1 MGVLFTK
8 HKRIIKIIKGTR
20 EGIQKIYVCII
31 YIISGTKIHHELNE
45 LFIADWGPIGVLVFE
60 VRFHEKRNCD
70 AHDSSQLMK
79 QRHGPWLSPDRAPH
93 QVRNSFP
100 ASLTAAPVLLW
111 TRPVE

>member
-45 LFIADWGPIGVLVFE
+45 LFIADWGPVIRRYNLLDSEVVLYGGVFQSFWVSAAG
-60 VRFHEKRNCD
+60 RPHHQAISAQAQEKGAIRSD
-70 AHDSSQLMK
+70 L
-79 QRHGPWLSPDRAPH
+79 
-93 QVRNSFP
+93 
-100 ASLTAAPVLLW
+100 
-111 TRPVE
+111 